1 MEARWFPL
9 CVDMS
14 LSSVI
19 YLCINLPWSEERRCT
34 IAAQARRLGIEV
46 QFVEAI
52 AGRELPPQVPGY
64 DRAERSKC
72 YNHDLTP
79 NEIAC
84 VLSHRKALCTFME
97 SEAEYAVIM
106 EDDALLKPNIKEGVN
121 ELIHQLHGWE
131 AAKLYSDVE
140 CTLYPLG
147 DNAKGVVVQA
157 VMPRKLLWGA
167 VGWLYSRSAAQK
179 LVEGMRTF
187 SLAADEQIGHILLEQ
202 SIPCMGVSP
211 SLISTSDPHHENSV
225 IDTASC
231 QRAHQKRYRGP
242 LQYLRYRWSVI
253 RISCAKKRM
262 LHLMKQRLHRDT
274 AVYQEME

>member
-9 CVDMS
+9 CVDMP

-52 AGRELPPQVPGY
+52 AGRDLPPQVPGY
-64 DRAERSKC
+64 DRAERRKC

-131 AAKLYSDVE
+131 AAKLYGDDEGV
-140 CTLYPLG
+140 LYSLG
-147 DNAKGVVVQA
+147 DEASSCAA
-157 VMPRKLLWGA
+157 VRAVFPRKILWSSL
-167 VGWLYSRSAAQK
+167 GWLYTRSAAQK
-179 LVEGMRTF
+179 LLEGMRTF
-187 SLAADEQIGHILLEQ
+187 TLAADAQIGHILLEQ
-202 SIPCMGVSP
+202 GIPCIGVSP
-211 SLISTSDPHHENSV
+211 YLISTSDPHNESST
-225 IDTASC
+225 IDTSEQ
-231 QRAHQKRYRGP
+231 QRADQKRRRSL
-242 LQYLRYRWSVI
+242 LQYLRYRLAVF
-253 RISCAKKRM
+253 RISRAKMSMVR
-262 LHLMKQRLHRDT
+262 LMRQRLKRSS
-274 AVYQEME
+274 AVVA